1 MQLPIAPPEE
11 TVTTP
16 HESQPETTN
25 QPLMEQSLGVEQPA
39 GVEHLIQQQSVMN
52 QQQPMD
58 NVNKISV
65 YQCDI
70 NQEDTETFTGAFQ
83 FGLVNQYISESHAE
97 STPNRSRPIDDITP
111 TSSPIPSVSFYQYK
125 SANQ

>member
-1 MQLPIAPPEE
+1 MKLPIAPPEE

-25 QPLMEQSLGVEQPA
+25 QPLGVEQPA

-83 FGLVNQYISESHAE
+83 FGLVNQYISESH
-97 STPNRSRPIDDITP
+97 
-111 TSSPIPSVSFYQYK
+111 
-125 SANQ
+125 